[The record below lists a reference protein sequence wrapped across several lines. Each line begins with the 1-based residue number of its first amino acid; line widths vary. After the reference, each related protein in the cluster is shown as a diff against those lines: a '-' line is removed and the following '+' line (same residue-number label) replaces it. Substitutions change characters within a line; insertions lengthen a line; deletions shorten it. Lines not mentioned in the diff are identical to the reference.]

1 MLNLPGNLGYRMG
14 KPRAVPYKGEG
25 AHYDEGWLDGLC
37 CERRGYDEWEEM
49 LEADQL
55 AVYLSN
61 SEN

>member
-1 MLNLPGNLGYRMG
+1 MG